1 MYAPIAGQS
10 SDGVDVALDSEAN
23 RRLGGGIRCRQQ
35 QRSLCDWSSPGLLH
49 HQVRLGRGE
58 VFNHDTVERG
68 GGHDSGGRVEAGG

>member
-49 HQVRLGRGE
+49 HQVPEPLEFGWRRL
-58 VFNHDTVERG
+58 
-68 GGHDSGGRVEAGG
+68 SA